1 LVIVL
6 IGRKRMFGKSKKLD
20 KAVTIYA
27 GVSLH
32 LSAKTADEL
41 KKELGYSE
49 EDSTIIMLQIIT
61 FCILNLM
68 RTFATQG
75 VSVDKGR
82 NAIAQILKEVAKT
95 LAPNTNDI
103 ESTYRAINQ
112 TTEEWI
118 KTYARLPLGEK
129 MSSQAGTLTW
139 EYSKLIVSTAGKNP
153 LTELSSTLLVSSR
166 IVNVNDALETQELIA
181 SLR

>member
-1 LVIVL
+1 
-6 IGRKRMFGKSKKLD
+6 MFGKSSKLN
-20 KAVTIYA
+20 KSVTTYA
-27 GVSLH
+27 GVSLY

-49 EDSTIIMLQIIT
+49 EESTMIMLQIIT

-68 RTFATQG
+68 RVFAAQG

-82 NAIAQILKEVAKT
+82 DAIERILKEVAKS
-95 LAPNTNDI
+95 LAPNSATAEDA
-103 ESTYRAINQ
+103 YRALNQ

-129 MSSQAGTLTW
+129 MSSQAGTLVW

-153 LTELSSTLLVSSR
+153 STELNSILSVSSR
-166 IVNVNDALETQELIA
+166 IVNVNSAIETKALVSVLK
-181 SLR
+181 